1 MDIRPHEQ
9 QLLTMEGYVQ
19 SMQVRSIACTG
30 IVDGRI
36 ICCGGVIPYQNGN
49 ADIWLIPSVYVSTVK
64 MTFTKELKK
73 WLFGVRNDL
82 CLNRMQSY
90 CLDDELHNR
99 WMRFLGFER
108 EGLARKYHQGKDYAL
123 FGRIWE

>member
-1 MDIRPHEQ
+1 MDIREHERH
-9 QLLTMEGYVQ
+9 LLSLEGYAEG
-19 SMQVRSIACTG
+19 MQARSIACTG

-36 ICCGGVIPYQNGN
+36 VCCGGVIPYQNGN

-73 WLFGVRNDL
+73 WLFGVRDDL